1 MVEMQS
7 ARLKRAGA
15 ARHLLEAR
23 DFSVRLHI
31 IESVKERIVCT
42 CVLLECRLSDPG
54 ESENDKIKREHLHRW
69 YIDCGFSVLQTD
81 GNLVQ
86 YFKII

>member
-1 MVEMQS
+1 MDKAFE
-7 ARLKRAGA
+7 
-15 ARHLLEAR
+15 
-23 DFSVRLHI
+23 I